1 MNNKKRIADIKAVI
15 DYLKEHIDIIDVV
28 AEVAEVERAGKDT
41 YKALCCF
48 HQEKTPSLVMTP
60 SKGLYHCF
68 GCKESG
74 DIVTFYKQKYNMSTI
89 ESIYALAEKYNVNI
103 SSFERDLT
111 ADEKLLNEYQGI
123 MKQIQANMTNN
134 LLAKNNNGYQRL
146 LDRDIKEE
154 LWLEFGL
161 GYTNNIAEVAKGI
174 DPKYIE
180 ILELDK
186 SAMYDDALIYPL
198 FDGYGQ
204 IVGIKTRPSWGGRVV
219 DTMGRKFPKFMGT
232 STKFPLH
239 VDNSIYGFHIARKH
253 LVDGELILV
262 EGQHDV
268 LSMHQAGIKNTAG
281 TDGTALNEPKLKML
295 KEFGVRKIIVLYD
308 GDTAGLESSTK
319 IAEEAIK
326 QDYGISI
333 KIARL
338 PDGVDPDEAIRAGN
352 IIEVKQALNEA
363 VYGSQFIID
372 NIFRN
377 KDIKNITVKMDI
389 VKEICP
395 ILNNVSAL
403 EKSFIISYVANK
415 LNIFEHMIEDVLRYH
430 QDKGT
435 DALMHNIE
443 GEKAIL
449 GEMIRNA
456 DFRLE
461 ALTEIKDQDFF
472 LGKHQIV
479 FQLIGA
485 LVEQGIEIQIDT
497 LKMIMNNKGY
507 KQVLNDGEYFEDL
520 LLCFGEVKPLK
531 EDIIDKATRR
541 RLSDISQRFATDIM
555 DLKQKTVISVE
566 TVIEEIE
573 KATTHTT
580 DKMVK
585 AETGAKDFMARLHD
599 RMQNPNQIVGIRL
612 GDQMKTLTKLI
623 NGVQNKK
630 LITVSANQSVGKTTL
645 LCNWLNEIGV
655 TQRKP
660 WVHFSLE
667 MCADEIV
674 NKVIGIRAGV
684 NTQKIEMGNVTDEE
698 YRRIQQ
704 ATIEYH
710 EGGLI
715 IIDDQTTLEEIS
727 NTIRKLIR
735 TDKIVGASI
744 DYVQLMH
751 IERSKNKQRY
761 EELGDISGILK
772 NDVAKK
778 LDIPVIILSQLGRS
792 ALQKDVATAEDGA
805 GSYKIAQDSD
815 IYITLKEKSADEI
828 AEQGGIENGNLV
840 LNLDKNRGGRAD
852 VLLDIYFQKDI
863 QRMIEVDC

>member
-1 MNNKKRIADIKAVI
+1 MNNRKIADINAVI
-15 DYLKEHIDIIDVV
+15 EYLKQHIDITDVIG
-28 AEVAEVERAGKDT
+28 EVADVEKAGKDT

-48 HQEKTPSLVMTP
+48 HDEKTPSLVMTP

-74 DIVTFYKQKYNMSTI
+74 DIITFYRKRYNYSTI
-89 ESIYALAEKYNVNI
+89 EAIYKLAENYNMNI
-103 SSFERDLT
+103 RSFERDLT
-111 ADEKLLNEYQGI
+111 PEEKQLNEYQAI
-123 MKQIQANMTNN
+123 MKQIQAKMTSN
-134 LLAKNNNGYQRL
+134 LLTPNNNGRKRL
-146 LDRDIKEE
+146 EDRDINEE
-154 LWLEFGL
+154 LWSEFGL
-161 GYTNNIAEVAKGI
+161 GYSANIAEVASGI
-174 DPKYIE
+174 DSKYIE
-180 ILELDK
+180 ILQLDK
-186 SAMYDDALIYPL
+186 SAMYEDAIIYPL
-198 FDGYGQ
+198 YDGYGQ
-204 IVGIKTRPSWGGRVV
+204 IVGIKTRPSWGGRFV

-232 STKFPLH
+232 SIEFPLH
-239 VDNSIYGFHIARKH
+239 VDDSIYGFHIARKH
-253 LVDGELILV
+253 LVNGELILV

-268 LSMHQAGIKNTAG
+268 LSMHQAGIKNVAG
-281 TDGTALNEPKLKML
+281 TDGTALNEPKLQML
-295 KEFGVRKIIVLYD
+295 KEFGVRKIKILYD
-308 GDTAGLESSTK
+308 GDNAGLQSSTK

-338 PDGVDPDEAIRAGN
+338 PDGIDPDEAIRAGN
-352 IIEVKQALNEA
+352 LIAVKQALNEA

-372 NIFRN
+372 NIFRG

-403 EKSFIISYVANK
+403 ERSFIISYVASK
-415 LNIFEHMIEDVLRYH
+415 LNILEYMIEDVLRYH
-430 QDKGT
+430 QDKST
-435 DALMHNIE
+435 EVLLHNID
-443 GEKAIL
+443 GEKAVL
-449 GEMIRNA
+449 GEMIRNQ

-461 ALTEIKDQDFF
+461 ALTEIRDNDFF
-472 LGKHQIV
+472 LGKHQII
-479 FQLIGA
+479 FQLINT
-485 LVEQGIEIQIDT
+485 LVEQDIDIQIDT

-507 KQVLNDGEYFEDL
+507 KQILNDGEYFEDL
-520 LLCFGEVKPLK
+520 LLSFGEVKVLK
-531 EDIIDKATRR
+531 EDIIDKAIRR
-541 RLSDISQRFATDIM
+541 RLSDISQRFNTDIL
-555 DLKQKTVISVE
+555 DLKQKAIISIE
-566 TVIEEIE
+566 SVIEDIE
-573 KATTHTT
+573 KATTCTT
-580 DKMVK
+580 DKMTT
-585 AETGAKDFMARLHD
+585 AEIGAKDFMDRLHD
-599 RMQNPNQIVGIRL
+599 RMQNPNRIVGIGL
-612 GDQMKTLTKLI
+612 GDNMKTLTKLI

-655 TQRKP
+655 TQKKP

-667 MCADEIV
+667 MTSDEIV

-684 NTQKIEMGNVTDEE
+684 NTQKIEMGNITNEE
-698 YRRIQQ
+698 YKRIQQ

-710 EGGLI
+710 EGNLI
-715 IIDDQTTLEEIS
+715 LIDDQTTLEQIS
-727 NTIRKLIR
+727 NTVRKLIR
-735 TDKIVGASI
+735 TNKIVGVSI

-792 ALQKDVATAEDGA
+792 ALQKDIATAEDGA

-815 IYITLKEKSADEI
+815 IYITLKEKSAEDIE
-828 AEQGGIENGNLV
+828 EQGGIEFGNLI

-863 QRMIEVDC
+863 QRMIEVDQ